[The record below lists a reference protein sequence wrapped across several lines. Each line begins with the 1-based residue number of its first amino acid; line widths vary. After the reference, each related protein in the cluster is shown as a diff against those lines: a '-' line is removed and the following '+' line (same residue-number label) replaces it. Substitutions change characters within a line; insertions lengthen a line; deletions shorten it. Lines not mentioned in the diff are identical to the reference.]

1 MNLNR
6 KLNKKDIS
14 APLSDT
20 FQQLTNRGDSANYLP
35 EIETNE
41 PFFDASASQVGGP
54 QDPRVIKA
62 MRPPQKLSAR
72 QLQSFVQAVGAFRR
86 QIQAM
91 GAASE
96 MFVRSCEALKECV
109 PAANIRDLQCVE
121 DLDFLID
128 STHLVSN
135 AHQIWSSNLQSEFEE
150 PLINHLSDIKKQ
162 SGNVERDNKGRID
175 ELTLKLHKE
184 EDNSYKLG
192 RKKQRDLETLKNS
205 LNVRMSLAD
214 EIKRLSMESQTV
226 QDSLCASSTEFVLKQ
241 CSIGVRKELET
252 YEIIM
257 EGLKKLGGYDT
268 VVKRRETASTILD
281 NVRF

>member
-14 APLSDT
+14 SPLTET
-20 FQQLTNRGDSANYLP
+20 FQQLNKGDSANYLP

-62 MRPPQKLSAR
+62 LKPPQLLTAR
-72 QLQSFVQAVGAFRR
+72 QLQSFVQAVGAFQR

-91 GAASE
+91 GAAAE
-96 MFVRSCEALKECV
+96 MFVRSCESLKECV
-109 PAANIRDLQCVE
+109 PASNIRDQKCIE

-128 STHLVSN
+128 STHLISN
-135 AHQIWSSNLQSEFEE
+135 SHQIWSSNLKTEFEK
-150 PLINHLSDIKKQ
+150 PLLNHLADIQKQ
-162 SGNVERDNKGRID
+162 AESIEIENKVKVD
-175 ELTLKLHKE
+175 DLTLKLHKE
-184 EDNSYKLG
+184 EENSYKLG
-192 RKKQRDLETLKNS
+192 RKNKRGVESLQNS
-205 LNVRMSLAD
+205 LQVRMDLAK

-226 QDSLCASSTEFVLKQ
+226 QDSLCASSLEFVLKR
-241 CSIGVRKELET
+241 CSIGVTKELEA
-252 YEIIM
+252 YEVIM

-268 VVKRRETASTILD
+268 AVKRKETVSTLLD
-281 NVRF
+281 NFRF